1 MLQTSTA
8 LAISS
13 IAFTINILGWRC
25 PCAVHVGLRL
35 LTMAVLGE
43 QGCPHE
49 GQDASPSP
57 SLSGCCW
64 HMEAAG
70 DASWCE
76 EGEVVCVAMLLRN
89 QL

>member
-13 IAFTINILGWRC
+13 ITFTINILSWRC
-25 PCAVHVGLRL
+25 PCAVHMGLGL

-43 QGCPHE
+43 QGCPRG

-57 SLSGCCW
+57 SLPGCCQ
-64 HMEAAG
+64 HMEAAS
-70 DASWCE
+70 DAPW
-76 EGEVVCVAMLLRN
+76 
-89 QL
+89 